1 MPRRPDAAWRDGHPH
16 QTAGI
21 MLGKFISQRM
31 TQLNLFEE
39 NGPRA
44 NNKALMLLMDKQTER
59 RLFFRAEHQQTW
71 QMKREC
77 CRRVN
82 AK

>member
-16 QTAGI
+16 QTAGM

-31 TQLNLFEE
+31 TQLNLFDE

-44 NNKALMLLMDKQTER
+44 NNKALMLLMDKQTEGR
-59 RLFFRAEHQQTW
+59 SIWPGRASAGVANEAR
-71 QMKREC
+71 MLSPF
-77 CRRVN
+77 
-82 AK
+82 